1 MLRRLIVTCA
11 VISAPALAT
20 AQPHPAPVP
29 APAPTPAPPPQPRP
43 DPTPKKDL
51 TDSDLATAHQE
62 DDRPWA
68 KGVSAE
74 EQKAALVLF
83 NEGNN
88 LLRDALFPKAVEKY
102 REALAHWDHPAIHY
116 NLALALVNLDQPVEM
131 YEALD
136 KAMAFGAAPLDA
148 DKFDRAKGY
157 KILVEKQLALV
168 ELSIAVPDAVVVFD
182 GKEVLAGP
190 GTWQARVR
198 SGEHSVVARAPG
210 YSPTQLNQ
218 RIGGGE
224 VSRLDLKL
232 FTDAELTR
240 YKRRYPKWLPWTVAG
255 AGVAML
261 AVGGAL
267 HVAARNGFSD
277 FDQAI
282 RDCAANQP
290 SGGCMAGSSV
300 FDIKSSAETK
310 QTVAF
315 TAYAVGGLALAGGIV
330 LIILNQPSSYRIDP
344 FAETAPTPAISI
356 TPVIGHDLAGLAA
369 SGRF

>member
-1 MLRRLIVTCA
+1 MLRRLILTCA
-11 VISAPALAT
+11 VIAAPALAA
-20 AQPHPAPVP
+20 AQPT
-29 APAPTPAPPPQPRP
+29 PTPTPTPTP
-43 DPTPKKDL
+43 DPNLPGKAP

-68 KGVSAE
+68 KGVSQAE
-74 EQKAALVLF
+74 QQAALDLF
-83 NEGNN
+83 NEGNS

-102 REALAHWDHPAIHY
+102 RQALEHWDHPAIHY

-168 ELSIAVPDAVVVFD
+168 EYSIATPGAVVVFD
-182 GKEVLAGP
+182 GKEVLTGP
-190 GTWQARVR
+190 GTWSSRVR
-198 SGEHSVVARAPG
+198 AGEHSVIARAPG
-210 YSPTQLNQ
+210 SSPTQLNQ

-240 YKRRYPKWLPWTVAG
+240 YKRRYPKWLPWAVTG
-255 AGVAML
+255 AGVAL
-261 AVGGAL
+261 VGAGGLL
-267 HVAARNGFSD
+267 HVSAKNGFAD
-277 FDQAI
+277 YDAAV
-282 RDCAANQP
+282 RDCAAANP
-290 SGGCMAGSSV
+290 AGGCMPDSSV
-300 FDIKSSAETK
+300 FDKKSSAETK
-310 QTVAF
+310 QTIAV
-315 TAYAVGGLALAGGIV
+315 TMYAAGALAIAGGVV

-344 FAETAPTPAISI
+344 FAETEKQPAVSVTPLV
-356 TPVIGHDLAGLAA
+356 TPDLAGVAA
-369 SGRF
+369 VGRF